1 MHHLFPT
8 SSHREYVRCF
18 NSSDW
23 LTSMSW
29 TTLQSIAQ
37 KIKSSVQTL
46 NSHTEFPGSH
56 MKVIFCQ
63 VLFFLNKGRSYC
75 NISFLD
81 VSIFSVHTSLFT
93 LDADFKAIGTEETS
107 RVPRAAPREMQTP
120 FTEWVSCVKHASAIK
135 QKTCLWPLGYLW
147 GRGRRRFTQLG
158 LVIVHCLA
166 LCWWILGGSKLISIT
181 RDKEQDRDREIYISG
196 KVNFNLWEFWRC
208 LTSLWNF
215 HVVLRIDHQYHWPSL
230 SASS

>member
-1 MHHLFPT
+1 MYYWFSQKGPQNHRTQITNKDNFKLKMHHLFPT

-63 VLFFLNKGRSYC
+63 VFFFLNKGRSYC

-107 RVPRAAPREMQTP
+107 KE
-120 FTEWVSCVKHASAIK
+120 F
-135 QKTCLWPLGYLW
+135 LGQHP
-147 GRGRRRFTQLG
+147 GRRRHHL
-158 LVIVHCLA
+158 L
-166 LCWWILGGSKLISIT
+166 
-181 RDKEQDRDREIYISG
+181 SG
-196 KVNFNLWEFWRC
+196 
-208 LTSLWNF
+208 
-215 HVVLRIDHQYHWPSL
+215 YH
-230 SASS
+230 ASSTPLLSNKRPASDL